1 MKNKSKRAEGYDFVE
16 DKQCET
22 QLFESQKKF
31 VLTGMNIR
39 ELESLIETLGEKK
52 FRAKQVQ
59 QWIYKGVTEFS
70 QMKNLPKTFL
80 RKLESKSKISSCTI
94 EAVRTSKNDGTK
106 KFLIKLQDDNYIES
120 VFMKYRYGNTIC
132 ISSQSGCRMGC
143 RFCAST
149 MSGLMRNLSYGEMLE
164 QVLTVENYTGEKINH
179 IVVMGM
185 GEPFDNYQN
194 LTKFIEIVNS
204 KEGLNIGMRNIT
216 VSTCG
221 IIPRIL
227 NFAEDFPQV
236 NLAISLHATGQN
248 ERSAIMPVNDKYKID
263 ELIAACKI
271 YIKKTNRRITFEYAL
286 VKDQNDTKQSVE
298 NLKKMLKG
306 ILCHV
311 NLIPLNYVGEID
323 MKGSTRKD
331 AERICRELNDS
342 GIKATVRREL
352 GADISGACGQ
362 LKLAK
367 KS

>member
-1 MKNKSKRAEGYDFVE
+1 MKNKSKRAEGYEFVE
-16 DKQCET
+16 DKQCER

-120 VFMKYRYGNTIC
+120 VFMKYKYGNTIC

-149 MSGLMRNLSYGEMLE
+149 MSGLMRHLSYGEMLE

-236 NLAISLHATGQN
+236 NLAIS
-248 ERSAIMPVNDKYKID
+248 
-263 ELIAACKI
+263 
-271 YIKKTNRRITFEYAL
+271 
-286 VKDQNDTKQSVE
+286 
-298 NLKKMLKG
+298 
-306 ILCHV
+306 
-311 NLIPLNYVGEID
+311 
-323 MKGSTRKD
+323 
-331 AERICRELNDS
+331 
-342 GIKATVRREL
+342 
-352 GADISGACGQ
+352 
-362 LKLAK
+362 
-367 KS
+367 